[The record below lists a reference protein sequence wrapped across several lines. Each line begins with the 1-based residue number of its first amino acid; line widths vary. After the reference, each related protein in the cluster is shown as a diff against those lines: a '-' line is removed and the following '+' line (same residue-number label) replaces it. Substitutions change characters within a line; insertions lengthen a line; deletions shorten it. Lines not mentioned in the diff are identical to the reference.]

1 MSYVALYRK
10 YRPKN
15 FSEVVGQDVVVKVLK
30 NSIQS
35 GKIGHAY
42 IFSGTKGTGKT
53 SVAKIFAK
61 AINCL
66 EPIDGDVCGKCSVCS
81 YLNENPVDIIEID
94 AASNN
99 GVEEIREIRN
109 NVKVMPTCCK
119 YKVYIIDEVHMLST
133 SAFNA
138 LLKTL
143 EEPPEHVV
151 FILATT
157 ELNKIPPTVLSRC
170 QKLDFKK
177 ISNKFIVQQLKHI
190 LENESRH
197 LSDDVLD
204 LIASLSDGAFR
215 DAINLMDQL
224 LTLEK
229 DDVSVEDV
237 YKLVG
242 IISDD
247 IAFQFLD
254 FIFNCDIKSGLLLVD
269 NLFKSGVNFY
279 KVTEKILFI
288 LTDVIIYNTAKDY
301 FKSSYEEKLSK
312 YCFKDINNLFLLN
325 DTLFNLSAS
334 LKKSVTQKS
343 LFETY
348 FIKMCLYFKP
358 DNNSNFSDN
367 DVTYS
372 ISNDDTIST
381 NNLKLRQTNVFP
393 EVSNKNIRI
402 HNSLALASKKKKND
416 FIVNYNIIENYFSH
430 KDYSSVSK
438 LLSKAIPEVVS
449 GKNILFV
456 FRNSFEVVLFDK
468 NINIIEAF
476 LHELFGIKYNVVAV
490 STDEWKNIKQ
500 NYINDI
506 NNGIIYKYEE
516 ETVVTNKNRSSLEK
530 DAENIFGETIVSE

>member
-402 HNSLALASKKKKND
+402 RNSLALASKKKKND